1 MKNKSYIG
9 ISLVILVFGIIFIP
23 EIVKRYQNSEI
34 VKSDR
39 LNRPLPAQKK
49 SGLVDMG
56 DAPYFSLTTQDNQ
69 TLNNTDLL
77 GKVYVLEFFFS
88 TCPTICPI
96 MNENMKIIEKKFSDN
111 KDFAIVS
118 ITINPKYDTPEVLKS
133 HAEHL
138 GITSK
143 NWYFLTG
150 TQDYIHALAKRF
162 NLYVDENKEAAGGFE
177 HSGLFALIDKEGKI
191 RCRTDKFGNPIL
203 YYSGLNYLDEDGFEE
218 DAFGEFK
225 PGIDNIIEDIEKL
238 LNE

>member
-9 ISLVILVFGIIFIP
+9 ISLIILVFGIIFIP
-23 EIVKRYQNSEI
+23 EIVKRYQNSQ
-34 VKSDR
+34 VVQSDR
-39 LNRPLPAQKK
+39 LNRPIPSKKK
-49 SGLVDMG
+49 SGLVEMG
-56 DAPYFSLTTQDNQ
+56 DVPSFTLTTQDNE
-69 TLNNTDLL
+69 TLSNTDLL

-96 MNENMKIIEKKFSDN
+96 MNENMKIIEKKFSN
-111 KDFAIVS
+111 KNDFSIVS

-138 GITSK
+138 GITSD
-143 NWYFLTG
+143 NWHFLTG
-150 TQDYIHALAKRF
+150 TQDYIHSLAKRF
-162 NLYVDENKEAAGGFE
+162 NLYVGENQEVPGGFE
-177 HSGLFALIDKEGKI
+177 HSGLFALIDKDGNI

-218 DAFGEFK
+218 DAFGEFR
-225 PGIDNIIEDIEKL
+225 PGVDNIIEDIEKL